1 MDTTG
6 RAEFEAETLG
16 HLGALYA
23 NAMRLTRSQA
33 DAEDLVQETVLRA
46 YRFRDRFEPGTN
58 AKAWLL
64 RVQYNT
70 FVNRYR
76 SSQRE
81 RNAGDALRAGLGERA
96 VGQGAVRSLLEPERE
111 AMRPLI
117 AGEIRFELEKLPDE
131 QREVLVLADVEEL
144 AYKEIADVLGIPI
157 GTVMSRL
164 HRARRALRARLL
176 ARAER
181 GESNEPVVLD
191 EYRRRR
197 EAQS

>member
-1 MDTTG
+1 MN
-6 RAEFEAETLG
+6 FETETLG

-23 NAMRLTRSQA
+23 NAMRLTRSEA

-46 YRFRDRFEPGTN
+46 YRFRERFEPGTN

-64 RVQYNT
+64 RIQYNT

-76 SSQRE
+76 RGQRE
-81 RNAGDALRAGLGERA
+81 RNAGESLRAGLGERA
-96 VGQGAVRSLLEPERE
+96 VGQGMVRSLLEPEGE

-117 AGEIRFELEKLPDE
+117 AGEIGFELSKLPAE
-131 QREVLVLADVEEL
+131 QREVLLLADVEEL
-144 AYKEIADVLGIPI
+144 AYKEIAEVLSIPI

-164 HRARRALRARLL
+164 HRARRALRGRLL

-181 GESNEPVVLD
+181 GDAAEPVVLD
-191 EYRRRR
+191 EYRRSK